1 MSAER
6 IPTEE
11 TALPRVG
18 VFICECGGKISNALD
33 VEELRRQAARLPGV
47 VYAVHE
53 AYPCSR
59 DGQLR
64 MQHAIEELNLER
76 VLVAGCAPRLVEKL
90 FRRVVQVVNLESS
103 YLNIANIREGA
114 AYVHSTDP
122 QAALAKALTILEM
135 GVARLTATQAAQ
147 VHTGK
152 VSRSAMVIGSGLSGL
167 TAALALAEQK
177 VPVILVESAEQ
188 PGENLPDLSPGT
200 RSLTQERL
208 QAALNHPAIKIITR
222 ARLTSVQGHPGEYQ
236 VWVQQRG
243 QTNIH
248 TVGAIIVANVAN
260 PKQLGSSHWFDRSR
274 VRTQA
279 EFAHDLAQAE
289 ENGTPLGVDR
299 VVMIFCAE
307 ETQRQRCSRVCCAT
321 GIRQALK
328 VKELNPNAEITV
340 LFRELY
346 LGAPGSPHE
355 AELVQARKQGV
366 TFFRY
371 RRDHPPV
378 IGNDTVDVLDT
389 LTGEPVRLPFDRVVM
404 TMPLVPVDDT
414 RSLAALLSLP
424 QDEDGFLA
432 EPRVRLRPGRYVDPG
447 IYVLG
452 SAQHPADTTEALFQA
467 YLTSAR
473 AVRFLN
479 QETIVVDT
487 PVAEIDASLCTGC
500 GNCPQV
506 CPTYAITLERRDGI
520 LSVSE
525 VDPLRCI
532 GCGNCVVVCPVKAIT
547 LPGWDNVE
555 IPAQIS
561 AALAPDNFQPGDPRI
576 LVLACEWSAAGAAEL
591 AGSRRADL
599 PENAVL
605 LRMNCSARFD
615 PYHILWAFLQGADG
629 VLLGACPPGECHYGM
644 GNLYARERVEVLKK
658 ELAARGVDPRRLRLE
673 FLSVDDGLKF
683 ARIVNDFM
691 EEVEHQLA
699 DRGQMP
705 SGVRMPIRR

>member
-1 MSAER
+1 
-6 IPTEE
+6 
-11 TALPRVG
+11 
-18 VFICECGGKISNALD
+18 
-33 VEELRRQAARLPGV
+33 
-47 VYAVHE
+47 
-53 AYPCSR
+53 
-59 DGQLR
+59 
-64 MQHAIEELNLER
+64 
-76 VLVAGCAPRLVEKL
+76 
-90 FRRVVQVVNLESS
+90 
-103 YLNIANIREGA
+103 
-114 AYVHSTDP
+114 
-122 QAALAKALTILEM
+122 
-135 GVARLTATQAAQ
+135 
-147 VHTGK
+147 
-152 VSRSAMVIGSGLSGL
+152 
-167 TAALALAEQK
+167 
-177 VPVILVESAEQ
+177 
-188 PGENLPDLSPGT
+188 
-200 RSLTQERL
+200 
-208 QAALNHPAIKIITR
+208 
-222 ARLTSVQGHPGEYQ
+222 
-236 VWVQQRG
+236 
-243 QTNIH
+243 
-248 TVGAIIVANVAN
+248 
-260 PKQLGSSHWFDRSR
+260 
-274 VRTQA
+274 
-279 EFAHDLAQAE
+279 
-289 ENGTPLGVDR
+289 GVDR

-307 ETQRQRCSRVCCAT
+307 EAQSQRCSRVCCAT

-479 QETIVVDT
+479 QESIVVDT

-561 AALAPDNFQPGDPRI
+561 AALAADNFQPGDPRI

-599 PENAVL
+599 PGNAVL

-673 FLSVDDGLKF
+673 FFSVDDGLKF